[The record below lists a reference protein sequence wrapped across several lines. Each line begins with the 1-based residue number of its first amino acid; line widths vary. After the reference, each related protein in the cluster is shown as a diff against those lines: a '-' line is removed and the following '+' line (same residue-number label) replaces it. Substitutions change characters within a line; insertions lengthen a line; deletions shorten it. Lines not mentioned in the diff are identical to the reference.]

1 MLPNKIDY
9 SFPAQ
14 KKMLSQK
21 HEIWRK
27 QCVDSGEQA
36 CLWRN
41 EGIRTSVYN
50 KKINYDLYSDI
61 LDQADVEKVCNP
73 MKIAGLQAPAKMQ
86 NYPICNPKIDL
97 LVGESIARKS
107 EYRVRVM
114 NSDAIA
120 EKGRNTMKIFSQLV
134 VSHLKNKNLTDEELE
149 KELKDFD
156 YFLKYEYQEAKES
169 IASDILNYLY
179 QHQNLDYLFAK
190 GFKDALISSEEIYQT
205 DVIGGEPIIKRL
217 NPKNVHSVRSGESP
231 FIEDSDIITI
241 VSYYSPGQIIDE
253 YHEDL
258 TPAEIDR
265 ITLGMSGNV
274 TSAKNGIDIGRRPEL
289 PLFPNEGLSISML
302 ANDFAY
308 GSPFDND
315 GNIKVTKVYWKSLRK
330 VLKVK
335 YYDEQGDVQY
345 DIRDE
350 NYKVDESIGEEA
362 KVLWISEW
370 WEGHKIG
377 GSIGDVDNEAIYV
390 RMRPKPVQFRNLENP
405 SICHPGIVGTV
416 YNTND
421 NKGVS
426 LMDRMKPLQYLYNVM
441 AYNVELMV
449 AKNKGK
455 IARVNLAEI
464 PENWKIDKWLSYVT
478 SMNISFY
485 DPFKEGNKGAAKGK
499 LAGSFNQGAS
509 TLDAEMG
516 NSIQMYMNMMS
527 FIKQEIGEISGVSA
541 ARQGQIHNRSAVG
554 NVQQELNQTS
564 HITEYWFT
572 EHEFTKKRAL
582 ECLLETAKYA
592 WRQKDNKKVQFILGD
607 GRTKLLNIDVKDFAD
622 AEYGLMLVNGNNYHE
637 LANNMKQIAGQAVAA
652 GQMRFSQL
660 LDIYSEASLS
670 TIRRKFIEIEE
681 RQDMQAQQ
689 SEKAQQELEQQKL
702 KLLEEA
708 QEKERDFKREEWDR
722 EDARLELELKAKFE
736 EFAKDDSNADNTIA
750 LENLR
755 LQAEKIMKDH
765 NIKLKEINEKIRSN
779 KKQEELKSKEI
790 EAKKTVKKV

>member
-14 KKMLSQK
+14 KKSLNLK
-21 HEIWRK
+21 HEIWRR

-41 EGIRTSVYN
+41 EGVRTSAHN

-61 LDQADVEKVCNP
+61 LDQRDVEKVCNP
-73 MKIAGLQAPAKMQ
+73 MGIAGFQAPAKMQ

-114 NSDAIA
+114 NSDAIS
-120 EKGRNTMKIFSQLV
+120 EKGKNAMKLFNQLV
-134 VSHLKNKNLTDEELE
+134 MSHLKNKNLSEEELE

-156 YFLKYEYQEAKES
+156 YFLKYDYQEAKEA
-169 IASDILNYLY
+169 IASDIVNYLY
-179 QHQNLDYLFAK
+179 QHLNLDYIFAK
-190 GFKDALISSEEIYQT
+190 GFKDALIASEEIYQT

-217 NPKNVHSVRSGESP
+217 NPKNVHTVRSGESP
-231 FIEDSDIITI
+231 YVEDSDIITI
-241 VSYYSPGQIIDE
+241 VNYYSPGQIIDE
-253 YHEDL
+253 YHDEL

-265 ITLGMSGNV
+265 ITLGMSGSV
-274 TSAKNGIDIGRRPEL
+274 TSVKNGIDIGRKPEL
-289 PLFPNEGLSISML
+289 PLFPDEGISISML

-330 VLKVK
+330 VFKVK
-335 YYDEQGDVQY
+335 YYDEQGDPQF

-350 NYKVDESIGEEA
+350 FYKIDKSKGEEA

-377 GSIGDVDNEAIYV
+377 GSIGDVDNDAIYL

-405 SICHPGIVGTV
+405 SVCHPGIVGTV

-426 LMDRMKPLQYLYNVM
+426 LMDRMKPLNYLYNIM

-455 IARVNLAEI
+455 ISRVNLAEI
-464 PENWKIDKWLSYVT
+464 PEGWKLDKWLSYVT
-478 SMNISFY
+478 AMNISFY
-485 DPFKEGNKGAAKGK
+485 DPFREGNKGASKGK
-499 LAGSFNQGAS
+499 LAGSLNQGAS
-509 TLDAEMG
+509 VLDAEMG
-516 NSIQMYMNMMS
+516 NSIQMYMNVMA

-564 HITEYWFT
+564 HITEYWFM
-572 EHEFTKKRAL
+572 EHDLTKKRAI

-592 WRQKDNKKVQFILGD
+592 WRDKGNKKAQFILGD
-607 GRTKLLNIDVKDFAD
+607 GKTKLLSIDVKDFSD
-622 AEYGLMLVNGNNYHE
+622 AEYGLMLVNGNNYYE
-637 LANNMKQIAGQAVAA
+637 LLNNMKQIAGQSVAA
-652 GQMRFSQL
+652 GQMKFSQL
-660 LDIYSEASLS
+660 LDIWSESSLS
-670 TIRRKFIEIEE
+670 TIRRKFVENEE
-681 RQDMQAQQ
+681 RAEANAQQ
-689 SEKAQQELEQQKL
+689 SEKIKKDIAEKQMQQLTE
-702 KLLEEA
+702 
-708 QEKERDFKREEWDR
+708 EKEKDREFVREEWDR
-722 EDARLELELKAKFE
+722 EDARLDKE
-736 EFAKDDSNADNTIA
+736 
-750 LENLR
+750 
-755 LQAEKIMKDH
+755 LQAKISEYSKEDLAIEK
-765 NIKLKEINEKIRSN
+765 NISLESLKLQAQKLQKEFMLKSKEIEEKIRSN
-779 KKQEELKSKEI
+779 KASEKIKEKEI
-790 EAKKTVKKV
+790 KNKNRQI